1 MKRLLPAIAASIV
14 LGIGFTDRTIA
25 SDLSEGEALYTSQCK
40 LCHGSLTQDTG
51 FRAPDIS
58 SQRIQLAML
67 ESLNGSTADFMMRLI
82 SSFGM
87 TPAQSSPMNVDERI
101 AFAPPFGPNLR
112 GVVGRP
118 AGSVEGYSYSKTMMS
133 TLKGMVWNEAALNV
147 WITNP
152 QAWVPGVYMFYKQ
165 PDPEI
170 RRKIIL
176 YLKANP

>member
-1 MKRLLPAIAASIV
+1 MKRLLPAIAASLAFGVV
-14 LGIGFTDRTIA
+14 LSSRAIA
-25 SDLSEGEALYTSQCK
+25 SDLSEGEELYTSQCK
-40 LCHGSLTQDTG
+40 LCHGSLKQDTG
-51 FRAPDIS
+51 FRMPDS
-58 SQRIQLAML
+58 SPRGIQLAML
-67 ESLNGSTADFMMRLI
+67 ETLKSSTTDSVTQLI
-82 SSFGM
+82 PSFEATAGAPSR
-87 TPAQSSPMNVDERI
+87 TDAGERI

-118 AGSVEGYSYSKTMMS
+118 AGSVEGYSYSKTMMK
-133 TLKGMVWNEAALNV
+133 TLKGMEWTEAALNV

-152 QAWVPGVYMFYKQ
+152 QAWVPGVYMYYKQ